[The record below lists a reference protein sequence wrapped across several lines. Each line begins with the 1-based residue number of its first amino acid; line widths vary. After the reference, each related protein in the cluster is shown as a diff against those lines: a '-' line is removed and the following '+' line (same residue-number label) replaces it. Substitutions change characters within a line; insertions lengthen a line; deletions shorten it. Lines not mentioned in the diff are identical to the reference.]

1 MPPLAN
7 AVADREDLY
16 ATSRVFL
23 EMNGQFVGWVDSVS
37 GGYTK
42 AQLGVVQDEK
52 TRALMKRVAGIEVE
66 DLEVYFRVD
75 MAPTW
80 WQWVSDSMGARPGL
94 PRDMAVIRT
103 DFDGRQLERVVLMQA
118 RITQVEFPTFDA
130 ASKNPAIFKVVI
142 TAGSSQYQ
150 KMSGEAGPALPNTRL
165 ATSTVLGNAFR
176 FELGGLPTTRMF
188 RVAPPV
194 VSIGFPE
201 DSVGAYREYALTA
214 ATVSIGNLIVNRPR
228 TNNEDQQ
235 YFDWLR
241 HFLIEGQNSP
251 GNELPS
257 SLSLLAPDL
266 QTVLLTIHFGHVGLV
281 SIDPYQSMAEGSP
294 AAMQVEMYVNRMWLE
309 LGR

>member
-1 MPPLAN
+1 
-7 AVADREDLY
+7 
-16 ATSRVFL
+16 
-23 EMNGQFVGWVDSVS
+23 
-37 GGYTK
+37 
-42 AQLGVVQDEK
+42 
-52 TRALMKRVAGIEVE
+52 
-66 DLEVYFRVD
+66 
-75 MAPTW
+75 
-80 WQWVSDSMGARPGL
+80 
-94 PRDMAVIRT
+94 
-103 DFDGRQLERVVLMQA
+103 
-118 RITQVEFPTFDA
+118 
-130 ASKNPAIFKVVI
+130 
-142 TAGSSQYQ
+142 
-150 KMSGEAGPALPNTRL
+150 
-165 ATSTVLGNAFR
+165 
-176 FELGGLPTTRMF
+176 MF